1 MSEAMQNLIKGEK
14 MNYQILKNIIEQE
27 LLRFGNIS
35 EEEWSHKISPEKWSK
50 KEILGHL
57 CDSALTNI
65 RRFVVTQY
73 KENDNIV
80 YDQDFW
86 VKAQNYQNIPTQDII
101 SLWKFLNLQIVHT
114 VENIPD
120 EALQR
125 TCDTTKT
132 DHQVFTL
139 EYIIQ
144 DYIDHLQ
151 YHLKAI

>member
-1 MSEAMQNLIKGEK
+1 MD
-14 MNYQILKNIIEQE
+14 YQILKNIVESE
-27 LLRFGNIS
+27 LLRFKNIS

-86 VKAQNYQNIPTQDII
+86 VKAQNYQNIPTDEII
-101 SLWKFLNLQIVHT
+101 SLWNILNWQIVHT

-120 EALQR
+120 EALKR

-132 DHQVFTL
+132 TPQVFTL

-144 DYIDHLQ
+144 DYIDHLK

>member
-1 MSEAMQNLIKGEK
+1 
-14 MNYQILKNIIEQE
+14 MNYQILKNIVLTE
-27 LLRFGNIS
+27 LQRFETIS
-35 EEEWSHKISPEKWSK
+35 EEDWSYKISAEKWSK

-65 RRFVVTQY
+65 RRFVITQY
-73 KENDNIV
+73 KENENIV

-86 VKAQNYQNIPTQDII
+86 VKAQNYQNVPTSDII
-101 SLWKFLNLQIVHT
+101 NLWKFLNLQIVHT

-120 EALQR
+120 EALER
-125 TCDTTKT
+125 MCDTTKT
-132 DHQVFTL
+132 DIQRFTL

>member
-1 MSEAMQNLIKGEK
+1 
-14 MNYQILKNIIEQE
+14 MNYQILKNIVESE
-27 LLRFGNIS
+27 FPRFKNIP

-86 VKAQNYQNIPTQDII
+86 VKAQNYQNIPTDEII
-101 SLWKFLNLQIVHT
+101 SLWKLLNLQIVHT

-120 EALQR
+120 EALKR

-132 DHQVFTL
+132 TTQVFSL

-144 DYIDHLQ
+144 DYIDHLK

>member
-1 MSEAMQNLIKGEK
+1 
-14 MNYQILKNIIEQE
+14 MNYQILKNIIEEE
-27 LLRFGNIS
+27 LLRFETIY
-35 EEEWSHKISPEKWSK
+35 EEDWCYKISPEKWSK
-50 KEILGHL
+50 KEILSHL
-57 CDSALTNI
+57 CDSAITNI

-73 KENDNIV
+73 KENENIV

-86 VKAQNYQNIPTQDII
+86 VKAQNYQNIPTQDVIN
-101 SLWKFLNLQIVHT
+101 LWKFLNFQIVHT

-132 DHQVFTL
+132 NPQNFTL
-139 EYIIQ
+139 EFIIQ
-144 DYIDHLQ
+144 DYVDHLK